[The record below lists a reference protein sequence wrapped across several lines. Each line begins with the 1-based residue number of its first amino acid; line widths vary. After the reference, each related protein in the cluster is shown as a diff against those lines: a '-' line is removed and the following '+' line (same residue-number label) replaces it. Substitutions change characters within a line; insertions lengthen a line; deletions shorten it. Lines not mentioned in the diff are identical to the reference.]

1 MRVLVIGQGLAGTL
15 VSHFALERS
24 WDVHVIDA
32 GLPSASAV
40 AAGMFNPMSFRRI
53 VPVWE
58 AEAHL
63 SVMLQTYQAIER
75 ILGVTLLHHLPIH
88 KVLPNAEYASLWNDK
103 RSTIPWL
110 EPRQSEHDKTGIV
123 SGGGW
128 LNLPLLI
135 QEWRLRLTT
144 EGRFEGRLSNT
155 NDLPKSQGGPWDAVV
170 DCRGIGIHTPSDLV
184 PLDIRK
190 NRGELLTISCPEDSV
205 GPPAEAVLN
214 FGKWTI
220 PIGQGK
226 WRLGAS
232 YEWNRDDYD
241 PTPATQAFLI
251 DALTSQTPAI
261 GPISVEDH
269 LVGMRPVSKDRR
281 PAVGPYPGAAG
292 RYVLNGLGTRGVLIG
307 PRWAQKLTHIM
318 AGTSQ
323 TCPETEPLRLTLS

>member
-40 AAGMFNPMSFRRI
+40 AAGMYNPMSFRRI

-58 AEAHL
+58 AEVHL
-63 SVMLQTYQAIER
+63 AIMLETYRSIER

-88 KVLPNAEYASLWNDK
+88 KVFANAEYATQWQAKSA
-103 RSTIPWL
+103 TIPWL
-110 EPRQSEHDKTGIV
+110 EPTQPALPKTGVV

-128 LNLPLLI
+128 LNLPMLI
-135 QEWRLRLTT
+135 QAWRSRLAAD
-144 EGRFEGRLSNT
+144 GRFEQRYSHAG
-155 NDLPKSQGGPWDAVV
+155 DLPKAEGGPWDAIV
-170 DCRGIGIHTPSDLV
+170 DCRGIGIHAPSDLV

-190 NRGELLTISCPEDSV
+190 NRGELLTISCPEGDV
-205 GPPAEAVLN
+205 CPPIDAVLN

-220 PIGQGK
+220 PVGHRM

-232 YEWNRDDYD
+232 YEWQREDHD
-241 PTPATQAFLI
+241 PTPETRDFLI
-251 DALTSQTPAI
+251 NAMTEHVPGI
-261 GPISVEDH
+261 GSVAVDDH
-269 LVGMRPVSKDRR
+269 LVGIRPVSKDRR
-281 PAVGPYPGAAG
+281 PAVGPYPGAPG

-307 PRWAQKLTHIM
+307 PRWADQLTSIM
-318 AGTSQ
+318 AGVAQST
-323 TCPETEPLRLTLS
+323 PETEPIRLALH

>member
-15 VSHFALERS
+15 VSHFAIERS

-58 AEAHL
+58 ADIHL
-63 SVMLQTYQAIER
+63 AIMLETYQSIER
-75 ILGVTLLHHLPIH
+75 ILGLQLLHHLPIH
-88 KVLPNAEYASLWNDK
+88 KVLPNEEYAAQWRAK
-103 RSTIPWL
+103 QPTIPWL
-110 EPRQSEHDKTGIV
+110 AEDSQATDNIGAV

-135 QEWRLRLTT
+135 KEWRSRLA
-144 EGRFEGRLSNT
+144 ENGRFEQRYSDAH
-155 NDLPKSQGGPWDAVV
+155 DLPKAQGGPWDAVV
-170 DCRGIGIHTPSDLV
+170 DCRGIGIHAPSDLV

-190 NRGELLTISCPEDSV
+190 NRGELLTISCPETNV
-205 GPPAEAVLN
+205 GPPSDAVLN

-220 PIGQGK
+220 PVGHSQ

-232 YEWNRDDYD
+232 YEWQREDHD
-241 PTPATQAFLI
+241 PTPETRDFLI
-251 DALTSQTPAI
+251 SALTACVAGI
-261 GPISVEDH
+261 GPIAIEDH
-269 LVGMRPVSKDRR
+269 LVGIRPVSKDRR
-281 PAVGPYPGAAG
+281 PAVGPYPGSAG

-307 PRWAQKLTHIM
+307 PRWAEHLTKIM
-318 AGTSQ
+318 AGKSI
-323 TCPETEPLRLTLS
+323 PSAETEPLRLSLA